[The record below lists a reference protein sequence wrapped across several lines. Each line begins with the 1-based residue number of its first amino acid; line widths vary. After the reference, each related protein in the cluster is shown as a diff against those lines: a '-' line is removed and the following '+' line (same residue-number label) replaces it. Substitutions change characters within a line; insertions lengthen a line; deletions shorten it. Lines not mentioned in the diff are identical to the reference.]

1 MKRVVRRRIRDGVL
15 YAVLVGVILAAIV
28 FADWHQIHT
37 NFLDWGVIKQLWPDI
52 ITTAAINTIK
62 YTAIAF
68 AGGLALAL
76 VLALMRLSPIPPYR
90 WIATAY
96 IEVFRGLPALVVIIL
111 SGFGIPLAF
120 GWSPPGGL
128 VGAGLIAL
136 IVTYSAY
143 MAETLRAGLQAV
155 PPGQLEAARSLGMGG
170 LHTLISVQLPQAIR
184 IVIPPLTNEFVL
196 LLKDTALISVL
207 GMQANQVDLTQF
219 GRNNLNT
226 YVSPTPL
233 IAIAVVYLVISI
245 PLTQLVSW
253 LERRQ
258 QRAVAR

>member
-1 MKRVVRRRIRDGVL
+1 MKRVVKRRIRDGVL
-15 YAVLVGVILAAIV
+15 YAVLAGVVLAAIA
-28 FADWHQIHT
+28 FANWGTIHS
-37 NFLDWGVIKQLWPDI
+37 NFFNWGIIKQLWPDI
-52 ITTAAINTIK
+52 ITTAAVNTIK
-62 YTAIAF
+62 YTLIAF
-68 AGGLALAL
+68 VGGLVLAL

-90 WIATAY
+90 WISTVY
-96 IEVFRGLPALVVIIL
+96 IEVFRGLPALVTIIL
-111 SGFGIPLAF
+111 FGFGFALAF
-120 GWSPPGGL
+120 GWNPPGGV
-128 VGAGLIAL
+128 VGAGLLAL
-136 IVTYSAY
+136 VVTYSAY

-155 PPGQLEAARSLGMGG
+155 PAGQLEAARSLGMGG
-170 LHTLISVQLPQAIR
+170 LHTMVSVQLPQAIR

-207 GMQANQVDLTQF
+207 GMQYNQVDLTQF
-219 GRNNLNT
+219 GRNNLTT

-245 PLTQLVSW
+245 PLTQLVAW

>member
-1 MKRVVRRRIRDGVL
+1 
-15 YAVLVGVILAAIV
+15 
-28 FADWHQIHT
+28 
-37 NFLDWGVIKQLWPDI
+37 
-52 ITTAAINTIK
+52 
-62 YTAIAF
+62 
-68 AGGLALAL
+68 
-76 VLALMRLSPIPPYR
+76 
-90 WIATAY
+90 
-96 IEVFRGLPALVVIIL
+96 
-111 SGFGIPLAF
+111 
-120 GWSPPGGL
+120 
-128 VGAGLIAL
+128 
-136 IVTYSAY
+136 
-143 MAETLRAGLQAV
+143 
-155 PPGQLEAARSLGMGG
+155 MGG